1 MEFEAFEA
9 AARAAYQ
16 EIPDAFKE
24 GVGGLVVSPGDL
36 VCGDD
41 DGLLIAAPDR
51 LAEVVDAAEGI
62 EAAERALVSAM
73 RNGHDLHSLTTV
85 VEHVAALRRGEPSAL
100 GFKV

>member
-1 MEFEAFEA
+1 MQMMQAMPPVVHAQPQYTPVVVPGPAFQQ
-9 AARAAYQ
+9 RAPA
-16 EIPDAFKE
+16 
-24 GVGGLVVSPGDL
+24 GPG
-36 VCGDD
+36 GDD

-85 VEHVAALRRGEPSAL
+85 VEHVAALRRGEPRAL